1 MAINQLHFS
10 DFKDGC
16 CKKTVV
22 AQLLR
27 FLGASNLKKVG
38 EHLGLDLVFLDK
50 KLMALANTN
59 VDFPDIFGDVCGIKT
74 TLTMRI
80 RPFNVLLCRCCH
92 DKPKRPSVC
101 VSVFGMIVY
110 QLHQKLEV
118 SGRLLLNATPGTTSF
133 DNECLAGQ
141 SVLAAL
147 YGSDDG
153 SSSTASKYGSVK
165 KIERVTLAE
174 LNNYVLNSPTQTA
187 KFLCTAEVGDID
199 TTNGWCYFSYSKCYQ
214 KLQRGF
220 TSFTCAWCMT
230 TLQFVLLYGSDD
242 GSSSTASKYGSVK
255 KIERVTL
262 AELNN
267 YVLNSPTQTAKF
279 LCTAEVGDIDTTN
292 GWCYFSYSKCYQKL
306 QRGFTSFTCAWC
318 MTTLQFVL

>member
-50 KLMALANTN
+50 KKKLLVSENEQLMALANTN
-59 VDFPDIFGDVCGIKT
+59 VDFP
-74 TLTMRI
+74 
-80 RPFNVLLCRCCH
+80 
-92 DKPKRPSVC
+92 
-101 VSVFGMIVY
+101 
-110 QLHQKLEV
+110 
-118 SGRLLLNATPGTTSF
+118 GRLLLNATPGTTSF

-174 LNNYVLNSPTQTA
+174 LNNYVLNSPTQVGELHS
-187 KFLCTAEVGDID
+187 FLAICDDMPGAV
-199 TTNGWCYFSYSKCYQ
+199 SQ
-214 KLQRGF
+214 
-220 TSFTCAWCMT
+220 
-230 TLQFVLLYGSDD
+230 TLKPSLVLTKSI
-242 GSSSTASKYGSVK
+242 S
-255 KIERVTL
+255 E
-262 AELNN
+262 NN
-267 YVLNSPTQTAKF
+267 T
-279 LCTAEVGDIDTTN
+279 
-292 GWCYFSYSKCYQKL
+292 
-306 QRGFTSFTCAWC
+306 
-318 MTTLQFVL
+318 

>member
-10 DFKDGC
+10 DLKDGC

-27 FLGASNLKKVG
+27 FWDLKKVG

-50 KLMALANTN
+50 KVSENEQLMALANTN
-59 VDFPDIFGDVCGIKT
+59 VDFLDVCGIKT

-92 DKPKRPSVC
+92 DKPKRLSVC
-101 VSVFGMIVY
+101 VCVFGMIVY

-133 DNECLAGQ
+133 DNECLASQ

-174 LNNYVLNSPTQTA
+174 LNNYVFNSPPQTA
-187 KFLCTAEVGDID
+187 KFLCTAEVGGID

-230 TLQFVLLYGSDD
+230 TLQFVL
-242 GSSSTASKYGSVK
+242 
-255 KIERVTL
+255 
-262 AELNN
+262 
-267 YVLNSPTQTAKF
+267 
-279 LCTAEVGDIDTTN
+279 
-292 GWCYFSYSKCYQKL
+292 
-306 QRGFTSFTCAWC
+306 
-318 MTTLQFVL
+318 

>member
-10 DFKDGC
+10 DLKDGC

-27 FLGASNLKKVG
+27 FWDLKKVG

-50 KLMALANTN
+50 KVSENEQLMALANTN
-59 VDFPDIFGDVCGIKT
+59 VDFPASSEII
-74 TLTMRI
+74 
-80 RPFNVLLCRCCH
+80 
-92 DKPKRPSVC
+92 
-101 VSVFGMIVY
+101 
-110 QLHQKLEV
+110 
-118 SGRLLLNATPGTTSF
+118 GRLLLNVTPGTTSF
-133 DNECLAGQ
+133 DNECLASQ

-174 LNNYVLNSPTQTA
+174 LNNYVLNSPPQTA
-187 KFLCTAEVGDID
+187 KFLYTADVGGID

-220 TSFTCAWCMT
+220 TSFTCA
-230 TLQFVLLYGSDD
+230 
-242 GSSSTASKYGSVK
+242 
-255 KIERVTL
+255 
-262 AELNN
+262 
-267 YVLNSPTQTAKF
+267 
-279 LCTAEVGDIDTTN
+279 
-292 GWCYFSYSKCYQKL
+292 
-306 QRGFTSFTCAWC
+306 
-318 MTTLQFVL
+318 

>member
-10 DFKDGC
+10 DLKDGC

-27 FLGASNLKKVG
+27 FWDLKKVG

-50 KLMALANTN
+50 KVSENEQLMALANTN
-59 VDFPDIFGDVCGIKT
+59 VDFPGIR
-74 TLTMRI
+74 LWHQDHLDNENQAI
-80 RPFNVLLCRCCH
+80 Q
-92 DKPKRPSVC
+92 C
-101 VSVFGMIVY
+101 VIV
-110 QLHQKLEV
+110 V
-118 SGRLLLNATPGTTSF
+118 RRLLLNVTPGTTSF
-133 DNECLAGQ
+133 DNECLASQ

-174 LNNYVLNSPTQTA
+174 LNNYVLNSPPQTA
-187 KFLCTAEVGDID
+187 KFLYTADVGGID

-220 TSFTCAWCMT
+220 TSFTCA
-230 TLQFVLLYGSDD
+230 
-242 GSSSTASKYGSVK
+242 
-255 KIERVTL
+255 
-262 AELNN
+262 
-267 YVLNSPTQTAKF
+267 
-279 LCTAEVGDIDTTN
+279 
-292 GWCYFSYSKCYQKL
+292 
-306 QRGFTSFTCAWC
+306 
-318 MTTLQFVL
+318 